1 MSGFIFR
8 LLILFHWAPC
18 LSLCQYYTVFIPGE
32 GNGSPLV
39 YSCWDNHM
47 DRGLWWA
54 IVHGVTRVGHDWAT
68 EHTRTYTLRRKCA
81 YAGLLLKHWS
91 QFCNQEVGIPN
102 FVLFQDYL
110 CLFPCFS
117 IEILGSICQFLQ
129 KVNWGFDS
137 DYV

>member
-1 MSGFIFR
+1 MAVHSCTLAGIITWTEDCGG
-8 LLILFHWAPC
+8 LH
-18 LSLCQYYTVFIPGE
+18 SM
-32 GNGSPLV
+32 GSQE
-39 YSCWDNHM
+39 SDM
-47 DRGLWWA
+47 
-54 IVHGVTRVGHDWAT
+54 T
-68 EHTRTYTLRRKCA
+68 EHLSTHAHTHSHANTHTQS
-81 YAGLLLKHWS
+81 LLLKHCS
-91 QFCNQEVGIPN
+91 KFCNQEVGIPN